1 MFMIKIKLIKAILLE
16 IIKRVKTML
25 TPRILIAFSLLTLPF
40 SVNAEL
46 TLDTIEVNA
55 DAETAPKLK

>member
-1 MFMIKIKLIKAILLE
+1 MIKIGLIKAILLE

-40 SVNAEL
+40 SVKAEL
-46 TLDTIEVNA
+46 TLDT
-55 DAETAPKLK
+55 